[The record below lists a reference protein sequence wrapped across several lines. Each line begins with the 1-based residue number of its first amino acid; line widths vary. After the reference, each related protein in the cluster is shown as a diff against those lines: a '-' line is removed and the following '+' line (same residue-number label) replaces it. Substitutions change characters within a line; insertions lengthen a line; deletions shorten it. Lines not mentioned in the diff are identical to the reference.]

1 MNRKRTQP
9 SATVAAVVG
18 CLALASAMGI
28 GRFSLTPILPLM
40 QHDMG
45 LTFAQ
50 GGWLATG
57 NYLGYLAGAL
67 ICMAFAPRPE
77 RAIRW
82 GLVCVAVLTVA
93 MQVSGSPLLW
103 FAFRFFAGVASALVL
118 VGVSAWAM
126 PILACHNKDQW
137 SGFVFAGVGIGI
149 VFAGLVGL
157 AAGLDAWGSGATW
170 IVMGAVGA
178 ALAFFLWWP
187 LATNA
192 LPARALERVEE
203 KACPALDAG
212 WKPVSRPDARQI
224 KNLDR
229 DDGSRNHHPDPAPTT
244 WSGLPRRAF
253 VAAACYGLFGFG
265 YIIPATFLPALARGY
280 IDDPAVFGWVWPV
293 FGAAAAL
300 STLAAARW
308 GRRLTPW
315 RLWAGAQWVLTAGVL
330 APVVS
335 LNVVTLLIAAVCVG
349 GTFMLITM
357 AGIREVLRVAGPRAS
372 QGIGMMTAAFAVGQI
387 AGPLTVS
394 LLAGSS
400 SAFAAGSMIAAAAL
414 VIGNCLLVADSR
426 AQPAQIASSW

>member
-1 MNRKRTQP
+1 MNSKLTQP
-9 SATVAAVVG
+9 SATVAATVG
-18 CLALASAMGI
+18 FLALASAMGI

-67 ICMAFAPRPE
+67 ICMVIAPRPE

-93 MQVSGSPLLW
+93 MGVSGSPLLW
-103 FAFRFFAGVASALVL
+103 FAFRFFAGVASAFVL

-126 PILACHNKDQW
+126 PILARCNKAQW

-170 IVMGAVGA
+170 IVMGAVAA

-187 LATNA
+187 LAA
-192 LPARALERVEE
+192 DAVPARAL
-203 KACPALDAG
+203 
-212 WKPVSRPDARQI
+212 
-224 KNLDR
+224 
-229 DDGSRNHHPDPAPTT
+229 APTA

-349 GTFMLITM
+349 GTFMVITM
-357 AGIREVLRVAGPRAS
+357 AGIREVLRVAGPQAS

-394 LLAGSS
+394 LLAGSG

-414 VIGNCLLVADSR
+414 LVGNCVLAADSR
-426 AQPAQIASSW
+426 AQLAQA